1 MPFDGRNQPAKCG
14 FFYAHLRANLSGE
27 IAGKGTIIA
36 YYFPEGS
43 SQQFSSTFAS
53 AKTITALTNANPAV
67 ATSTSH
73 GYTTGDEILL
83 TSGWEDATD
92 TVYKINV
99 VDANSFQILGLD
111 TSDTSFYPTG
121 GGTGTAQKISGW
133 TAIPQVLT
141 ISSSGGDARFAEVN
155 PLAKRNGVKIPT
167 GFNATSVTMTLAH
180 DASNANY
187 QTMLGISRTLS
198 KVAFKQVISGGAV
211 TYGYGYMSAS
221 EMPKLNNNQ
230 VNTVDAALTV
240 LGRSISY

>member
-1 MPFDGRNQPAKCG
+1 M
-14 FFYAHLRANLSGE
+14 
-27 IAGKGTIIA
+27 A

-53 AKTITALTNANPAV
+53 AKTVSAVTNANPAV
-67 ATSTSH
+67 ATSTAHS
-73 GYTTGDEILL
+73 YATNDEILF

-92 TVYKINV
+92 TVYKIEV
-99 VDANSFQILGLD
+99 VDANSFKILGLD
-111 TSDTSFYPTG
+111 TINTSFYPSG
-121 GGTGTAQKISGW
+121 SGTGTAQKISGW

-141 ISSSGGDARFAEVN
+141 ISSSGGDARFTEVN
-155 PLAKRNGVKIPT
+155 LLAKRNGVKIPT
-167 GFNATSVTMTLAH
+167 GFNATSVTLTLAH
-180 DASNANY
+180 DANNANY
-187 QTMLGISRTLS
+187 QTMIGISRTLS

-230 VNTVDAALTV
+230 VNTVDAALAV

>member
-1 MPFDGRNQPAKCG
+1 M
-14 FFYAHLRANLSGE
+14 
-27 IAGKGTIIA
+27 A

-53 AKTITALTNANPAV
+53 AKTVSAVTNANPAV
-67 ATSTSH
+67 ATSTAHS
-73 GYTTGDEILL
+73 YATNDEILF

-92 TVYKINV
+92 TVYKIEV
-99 VDANSFQILGLD
+99 VDANSFKILGLD
-111 TSDTSFYPTG
+111 TSNTSFYPSG
-121 GGTGTAQKISGW
+121 SGTGTAQKISGW

-141 ISSSGGDARFAEVN
+141 ISSSGGDARFTEVN
-155 PLAKRNGVKIPT
+155 LLAKRNGVKIPT
-167 GFNATSVTMTLAH
+167 GFNATSVTLTLAH
-180 DASNANY
+180 DANNANY
-187 QTMLGISRTLS
+187 QTMIGISRTLS

-230 VNTVDAALTV
+230 VNTVDAALAV